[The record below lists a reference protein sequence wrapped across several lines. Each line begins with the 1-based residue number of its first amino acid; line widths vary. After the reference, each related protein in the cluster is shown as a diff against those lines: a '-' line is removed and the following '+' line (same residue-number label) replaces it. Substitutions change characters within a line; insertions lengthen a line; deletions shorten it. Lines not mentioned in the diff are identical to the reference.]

1 MFPSLNL
8 WKGRRCAGCFPEV
21 VGREVVEPESL
32 ELRFLV
38 AFDVDF
44 ATVIELADSTYQSP
58 SRAQG
63 ESRKNNWGKYW
74 VGKMLTV
81 DTCE

>member
-1 MFPSLNL
+1 MFPSPQSLG
-8 WKGRRCAGCFPEV
+8 WTGRRCAGCFPEV
-21 VGREVVEPESL
+21 VGSRRTGVL

-63 ESRKNNWGKYW
+63 VFSGNQLGEVLGWEDVN
-74 VGKMLTV
+74 
-81 DTCE
+81 C